1 MSTAPP
7 PSSPDPSSPELE
19 AVPRTAWRY
28 SEDSEQ
34 VREELVTGDAA
45 ELREA
50 LAGAGTAAFFAA
62 VGMFLFLGLVA
73 LHRFG
78 NQRRRLA
85 ERLERELEYRRELN
99 ERAPLG
105 RELEA
110 P

>member
-7 PSSPDPSSPELE
+7 PSSPDPSSPELK
-19 AVPRTAWRY
+19 AGPHTAWRY
-28 SEDSEQ
+28 SEDPEQ

-50 LAGAGTAAFFAA
+50 LASAVTAALFAA
-62 VGMFLFLGLVA
+62 VGMVLFLGLVA

-85 ERLERELEYRRELN
+85 ERLEQELDLRRELN
-99 ERAPLG
+99 ERAPVG
-105 RELEA
+105 PA
-110 P
+110 PEVP